1 MEVTQDGGGV
11 RWKQISWSKREDELV
26 FMTQHNCLKLVLL
39 VCLEPVTLRF
49 NNLMTVLR
57 FYFSVFSILLSFSFD

>member
-49 NNLMTVLR
+49 NDLMT
-57 FYFSVFSILLSFSFD
+57 